1 MLYGYWQFVPHG
13 RGDLTLSCGQKDRLC
28 VCAAAADLS
37 HGRNWCF
44 YISEQKRQRKE
55 KRMCDLIYRPPLG
68 GGCRRSRLG
77 ERNAYNVS
85 PSVMAFGHAT
95 SLAEGGRAAP
105 AGAGNGFPRQCEH
118 WLGMTG
124 RGQSA
129 GAVDVCRGG
138 RFVRPMGIFFT
149 LRRLFCAAFPR
160 KTCSKRTK

>member
-1 MLYGYWQFVPHG
+1 MFRAPAR
-13 RGDLTLSCGQKDRLC
+13 RGDEGIAPYGRLQG
-28 VCAAAADLS
+28 VLPYS
-37 HGRNWCF
+37 
-44 YISEQKRQRKE
+44 
-55 KRMCDLIYRPPLG
+55 
-68 GGCRRSRLG
+68 
-77 ERNAYNVS
+77 VS

-149 LRRLFCAAFPR
+149 L
-160 KTCSKRTK
+160 